1 MQLFR
6 KLCISMMLVTAS
18 MASAQTLKINGTAC
32 SSGSVAFGNNEIS
45 VTATG
50 SCISTQV
57 VVPTLTSVSPTTAIP
72 GTTITATGTNFAA
85 GVTVSVGG
93 INATGISVTSSTS
106 LTFMVPSVT
115 AGSQNVIVT
124 LNGQPS
130 NSVSLLVSAVTPT
143 VTSVAPTSVPP
154 GTSISVTGTN
164 FVTGATATVGGV
176 NAPVTSVASD
186 GASLTMML
194 PALTPGSYPVVVT
207 VGGTASAA
215 FSSLAVTAANP
226 VVTSF
231 APTSTTSGS
240 NITITGTGLAPGA
253 TVTIGGGSATVVGT
267 PTGTSLTATV
277 PALASGSSYSVV
289 ATVAGV
295 QATAPTALTI
305 TSGTPAPTISACTG
319 TINGS
324 MTVTGANFVT
334 GSTTVTLNSSSAP
347 TTVVTATS
355 ITATVPAGVIAGS
368 APVVVTVSGQSATS
382 TCTISAA
389 QSGGS
394 ITADIQGN
402 VIPIPSKVAGVAG
415 VLHSGP
421 NGANGYS
428 NRQNAWS
435 VSPAGRC
442 TNTTPAISTVWYHN
456 LDYTTYLGS
465 NQVEYFGVL
474 ANEALVYSFIAP
486 PEGSRGSIQVN
497 ESTIASLV
505 AGFASIS
512 AQPCDFDV
520 TKVNGLSGCYN
531 SRNGPFTT
539 SYFSTTGNA
548 GFFECKLT
556 PGTRYYFNF
565 RNQDASN
572 PTADSCFTTTGSTAV
587 PCGGLLTLK

>member
-1 MQLFR
+1 
-6 KLCISMMLVTAS
+6 V
-18 MASAQTLKINGTAC
+18 SA
-32 SSGSVAFGNNEIS
+32 
-45 VTATG
+45 ATG
-50 SCISTQV
+50 
-57 VVPTLTSVSPTTAIP
+57 
-72 GTTITATGTNFAA
+72 
-85 GVTVSVGG
+85 
-93 INATGISVTSSTS
+93 
-106 LTFMVPSVT
+106 
-115 AGSQNVIVT
+115 
-124 LNGQPS
+124 
-130 NSVSLLVSAVTPT
+130 
-143 VTSVAPTSVPP
+143 AP
-154 GTSISVTGTN
+154 
-164 FVTGATATVGGV
+164 
-176 NAPVTSVASD
+176 
-186 GASLTMML
+186 
-194 PALTPGSYPVVVT
+194 
-207 VGGTASAA
+207 
-215 FSSLAVTAANP
+215 
-226 VVTSF
+226 
-231 APTSTTSGS
+231 
-240 NITITGTGLAPGA
+240 
-253 TVTIGGGSATVVGT
+253 
-267 PTGTSLTATV
+267 
-277 PALASGSSYSVV
+277 
-289 ATVAGV
+289 
-295 QATAPTALTI
+295 TI
-305 TSGTPAPTISACTG
+305 TSGNPPAGTVNTAYNFTFTANGAIPNWTVISGTPPSGLTLLATGTLTGTPTTAGTSTFTVQAANGTPPNATQAVSITINAAASPPTISACTG
-319 TINGS
+319 TINGT
-324 MTVTGANFVT
+324 MTVTGTNFVA

-347 TTVVTATS
+347 TTAVTGTS
-355 ITATVPAGVIAGS
+355 ITATVPAGVIAGA

-556 PGTRYYFNF
+556 PGTRYYFNY

-572 PTADSCFTTTGSTAV
+572 PTTDSCLTTTGSTAV
-587 PCGGLLTLK
+587 PCGGLLTIK